1 MSQIPLSFC
10 YAVLSGGKSSRMG
23 RDKSLLSVDGQ
34 SIVERVVGDIQ
45 GFTAVQEQLYLCSGG
60 KRYSQLDSEN
70 LIYLD
75 DYLADYQGPLSALAA
90 VFQSVALNPKFDYQ
104 WVFTFPTDSLLLP
117 SETFSLLQQAIEKNP
132 EAQMVYLSGERD
144 HPLHAAYRVDIAE
157 ALVSY
162 LADDHR
168 AVMKFVQQLDYKR
181 VQIPN
186 HWQAYLN
193 FNTEIGFKKAVEAYN
208 QAN

>member
-1 MSQIPLSFC
+1 MSQIPLSYC

-23 RDKSLLSVDGQ
+23 RDKSLLSIDGQ

-45 GFTAVQEQLYLCSGG
+45 SFTTAQEQLYLCSGG
-60 KRYSQLDSEN
+60 KRYSQLGSEN

-90 VFQSVALNPKFDYQ
+90 VLQSLALNSKLDCQ
-104 WVFTFPTDSLLLP
+104 WVFTFPTDTLLLP
-117 SETFSLLQQAIEKNP
+117 SETFSLLQQAIEQNP
-132 EAQMVYLSGERD
+132 AAQMVYLAGERD

-157 ALVSY
+157 ALVTY
-162 LADDHR
+162 LADEHR
-168 AVMKFVQQLDYKR
+168 AVMKFVQQLDHKR
-181 VQIPN
+181 VKIPN
-186 HWQAYLN
+186 HWQACLN
-193 FNTEIGFKKAVEAYN
+193 FNTETGFKKAVEAYH

>member
-1 MSQIPLSFC
+1 MSQIPLSYC

-23 RDKSLLSVDGQ
+23 RDKSLLSIDGQ

-45 GFTAVQEQLYLCSGG
+45 NFTTAQEQLYLCSGG
-60 KRYSQLDSEN
+60 KRYSQLGSEN

-90 VFQSVALNPKFDYQ
+90 VLQSLALNSKLDCQ
-104 WVFTFPTDSLLLP
+104 WVFTFPTDTLLLP
-117 SETFSLLQQAIEKNP
+117 SETFSLLQQAIEQNP
-132 EAQMVYLSGERD
+132 AAQMVYLAGERD

-157 ALVSY
+157 ALVTY
-162 LADDHR
+162 LADEHR
-168 AVMKFVQQLDYKR
+168 AVMKFVQQLDHKR
-181 VQIPN
+181 VKIPN
-186 HWQAYLN
+186 HWQACLN
-193 FNTEIGFKKAVEAYN
+193 FNTETGFKKAVEAYH